1 MSLAQNAAA
10 LQLFAS
16 DAAGPP
22 VGSRGEMASESETFS
37 QLEIAHV
44 LFTDIVGYSK
54 KAIDQQSELLGQLNQ
69 VVRGTE
75 QFRAAEAAGKLV
87 RLPTGDGMALAFF
100 TSVDAPVRCALEIA
114 EALKSRPKIQLRMG
128 VDSGPVDQIIDV
140 NDRPN
145 VAGAGINMAQRVMD
159 CGDAG
164 HILLSKRVAADLAQ
178 YSNWQPHLHDLG
190 EAEVKHGVIVS
201 LVNLYT
207 GDVGNPALPEKV
219 QRARRLETLR
229 GRKVL
234 RRTIGIAAALV
245 LVALIAAGGLFWW
258 SKRGAAP
265 GIGPK
270 TAEAVA
276 IPAKSIAVLPLEN
289 LSDDKEN
296 AFFADGIQDDLLTS
310 LAKIKDLKVISRTSV
325 MSYRNKGA
333 RNLREIGKELGVA
346 SVLEGSVRRV
356 GNRVLVNVQLIDTA
370 SDQHIWAERYDRTL
384 TDSIALQG
392 ELASEIA
399 GALHA
404 SLTSDE
410 KARVE
415 SKLTDNPD
423 AYVAYLRG
431 REMQLR
437 PENSRENLLSAES
450 FYKQAIAL
458 DAKFVL
464 ARARL
469 SLVQALLYEY
479 FEWGN
484 AARLAEARKNAE
496 EALRLDPNSAEA
508 HSSLARWAQ
517 NANDAATTRREL
529 DTAVRLQPNDAS
541 LLMTAAVTQWG
552 MGWNEEAVANFKRA
566 TELGPREGKN
576 FFSYG
581 VLLKELDR
589 ETESRAALD
598 HAVLL
603 APESIYFR
611 LQRAQAEVSWTGDT
625 KRARAILATLPAG
638 QDPDGRVTS
647 AYCTLAIYERNF
659 PEALRLLQAYPG
671 ETLPWVDSGGFGS
684 QDTKIFNEAIIR
696 LYAGE
701 FARAYECFDAERWKA
716 EVEVGKEPLASGGH
730 AGLALLYAQMG
741 WKGPA
746 VAEAARALELGPP
759 TEMVAKRW
767 FHFNLARAYTWAKE
781 PDSALKQIEIF
792 RSLPSAYKANDFRL
806 DPVWDPIRKDPRF
819 QKLFEGK
826 SK

>member
-1 MSLAQNAAA
+1 M
-10 LQLFAS
+10 
-16 DAAGPP
+16 
-22 VGSRGEMASESETFS
+22 
-37 QLEIAHV
+37 
-44 LFTDIVGYSK
+44 DIVGYSK
-54 KAIDQQSELLGQLNQ
+54 KPIDQQSELLGQLNQ

-114 EALKSRPKIQLRMG
+114 EALKTHPKIELRMG
-128 VDSGPVDQIIDV
+128 VDSGPVDQIMDV

-178 YSNWQPHLHDLG
+178 YSKWQPHLHDLG

-207 GDVGNPALPEKV
+207 GDVGNPAVPDKV
-219 QRARRLETLR
+219 QRARRLEMLR
-229 GRKVL
+229 GRKL
-234 RRTIGIAAALV
+234 RRRSIGIAAALV
-245 LVALIAAGGLFWW
+245 LFAVIAAGGLFWW
-258 SKRGAAP
+258 AKRGAAP

-270 TAEAVA
+270 TPEAVA
-276 IPAKSIAVLPLEN
+276 APAKSIAVLPLEN

-370 SDQHIWAERYDRTL
+370 SDQHLWAERYDRTL
-384 TDSIALQG
+384 TDSITLQG
-392 ELASEIA
+392 ELASVIA
-399 GALHA
+399 GALRA
-404 SLTSDE
+404 TLTPEE

-415 SKLTDNPD
+415 TKPTDNPD
-423 AYVAYLRG
+423 AYVAYLQG
-431 REMQLR
+431 REVQLR

-458 DAKFVL
+458 DPKFVL

-469 SLVQALLYEY
+469 SLVQALIYEY
-479 FEWGN
+479 FEATN
-484 AARLAEARKNAE
+484 AARLAEARANAE

-508 HSSLARWAQ
+508 HSSLARCAQ

-566 TELGPREGKN
+566 TELGPREAKN

-589 ETESRAALD
+589 EAEARAALD
-598 HAVLL
+598 HALLL
-603 APESIYFR
+603 APESVYFR
-611 LQRAQAEVSWTGDT
+611 LQRAQAEVSWTGDI
-625 KRARAILATLPAG
+625 KRARAILAGLPAG

-671 ETLPWVDSGGFGS
+671 ETLPWVDSGGFGT

-696 LYAGE
+696 LYAGDY
-701 FARAYECFDAERWKA
+701 ARAYGFFDAERWTA
-716 EVEVGKEPLASGGH
+716 EVEVRGDPKSANGH

-741 WKGPA
+741 WKA
-746 VAEAARALELGPP
+746 SAAAEAARALELGPP
-759 TEMVAKRW
+759 ADVVAKRW
-767 FHFNLARAYTWAKE
+767 FHFNLARAYTWAAE
-781 PDSALKQIEIF
+781 PDAALKQMELF
-792 RSLPSAYKANDFRL
+792 LSLPSAYKVNNFRL
-806 DPVWDPIRKDPRF
+806 DPVWDPLRKDPRF
-819 QKLFEGK
+819 QKLLESK
-826 SK
+826 SR

>member
-1 MSLAQNAAA
+1 M
-10 LQLFAS
+10 
-16 DAAGPP
+16 GP
-22 VGSRGEMASESETFS
+22 ESETFS

-54 KAIDQQSELLGQLNQ
+54 QPIDQQSELLKELNQ

-100 TSVDAPVRCALEIA
+100 TSPDAPVRCALEIA

-128 VDSGPVDQIIDV
+128 VDSGPVDLIVDV

-164 HILLSKRVAADLAQ
+164 HILLSTRVAADLAQ
-178 YSNWQPHLHDLG
+178 YSKWQPHLHDLG
-190 EAEVKHGVIVS
+190 EAEVKHGVKVS

-207 GDVGNPALPEKV
+207 GSVGNPDVPDKIKRA
-219 QRARRLETLR
+219 QRAETLR
-229 GRKVL
+229 GRKL
-234 RRTIGIAAALV
+234 RRRRIGFAAQVVFGVLVLGGLWWWLNRTPKPAAA
-245 LVALIAAGGLFWW
+245 
-258 SKRGAAP
+258 STTT
-265 GIGPK
+265 
-270 TAEAVA
+270 TADT
-276 IPAKSIAVLPLEN
+276 IRAKSIAVLPLEN

-296 AFFADGIQDDLLTS
+296 AFFADGIQDDVLTS

-325 MSYRNKGA
+325 MSYRNKAA

-370 SDQHIWAERYDRTL
+370 NDQHIWAERYDRTL
-384 TDSIALQG
+384 TDSITLQG

-399 GALHA
+399 GALRA
-404 SLTSDE
+404 TLTAEE

-415 SKLTDNPD
+415 AKLTDNPD
-423 AYVAYLRG
+423 AYVAYLKG

-437 PENSRENLLSAES
+437 PETSRENFRSAES
-450 FYKQAIAL
+450 FYKEAIAL
-458 DAKFVL
+458 DPKFVL

-484 AARLAEARKNAE
+484 SARLAEARANAE

-508 HSSLARWAQ
+508 HSSLARCAQ
-517 NANDAATTRREL
+517 NANDSTTTRREL
-529 DTAVRLQPNDAS
+529 DTAVRLEPNDAS

-552 MGWNEEAVANFKRA
+552 MGWNNEAVANFKRA
-566 TELGPREGKN
+566 TELGPRDAKT

-581 VLLKELDR
+581 SLLKELDR
-589 ETESRAALD
+589 EAESRAALD
-598 HAVLL
+598 QALLL
-603 APESIYFR
+603 APESVYFR
-611 LQRAQAEVSWTGDT
+611 LARAGAEICWTGDT
-625 KRARAILATLPAG
+625 KRARAILVSLPVG

-659 PEALRLLQAYPG
+659 PEALRLLQAYSG
-671 ETLPWVDSGGFGS
+671 DTLPWVDSGGFGA
-684 QDTKIFNEAIIR
+684 QDTKIFNEAIVR
-696 LYAGE
+696 LYAGD
-701 FARAYECFDAERWKA
+701 FPRAYECFDAERWKA
-716 EVEVGKEPLASGGH
+716 EVDLGKDPSSSLGH
-730 AGLALLYAQMG
+730 AGLALLYAQMA
-741 WKGPA
+741 WKKSA
-746 VAEAARALELGPP
+746 TAEAARALELGPP
-759 TEMVAKRW
+759 TDMVAKRW
-767 FHFNLARAYTWAKE
+767 FYFNLARAYTWAGE
-781 PDSALKQIEIF
+781 PDSAFKQIEVF
-792 RSLPSAYKANDFRL
+792 RSLPSDYKVNNFRL

-819 QKLFEGK
+819 QKLFEIK
-826 SK
+826 

>member
-1 MSLAQNAAA
+1 MG
-10 LQLFAS
+10 
-16 DAAGPP
+16 D
-22 VGSRGEMASESETFS
+22 ESEKFS

-54 KAIDQQSELLGQLNQ
+54 KPIDQQSELLGQLNQ

-100 TSVDAPVRCALEIA
+100 TTVDAPVRCALEIA

-128 VDSGPVDQIIDV
+128 VDSGPVDQIMDV

-178 YSNWQPHLHDLG
+178 YSKWQPHLHDLG
-190 EAEVKHGVIVS
+190 EAEVKHGVVVS

-207 GDVGNPALPEKV
+207 ENVGNPAVPEKV
-219 QRARRLETLR
+219 KRAQRVEILR
-229 GRKVL
+229 GRKLL
-234 RRTIGIAAALV
+234 RRQLGYAALV
-245 LVALIAAGGLFWW
+245 LLIALAVGVFLW
-258 SKRGAAP
+258 SKRTGTPPPASSSTAA
-265 GIGPK
+265 
-270 TAEAVA
+270 V
-276 IPAKSIAVLPLEN
+276 PAKSIAVLPLEN

-346 SVLEGSVRRV
+346 TVLEGSVRRV

-370 SDQHIWAERYDRTL
+370 TDQHLWAERYDRTL
-384 TDSIALQG
+384 TDSITLQG
-392 ELASEIA
+392 ELASVIA
-399 GALHA
+399 GALRA
-404 SLTSDE
+404 TLTPEE
-410 KARVE
+410 KVRLEA
-415 SKLTDNPD
+415 KPTDNPD

-431 REMQLR
+431 REVQLR

-450 FYKQAIAL
+450 FYKQALAL
-458 DAKFVL
+458 DPKFVL

-469 SLVQALLYEY
+469 SLVQASIYEH
-479 FEWGN
+479 FEATN
-484 AARLAEARKNAE
+484 AARLAEARANAE
-496 EALRLDPNSAEA
+496 EALHLDPNSAEA
-508 HSSLARWAQ
+508 HSSLARCAQ
-517 NANDAATTRREL
+517 SVNDAATTKREL
-529 DTAVRLQPNDAS
+529 EAAVRLLPNDAY
-541 LLMTAAVTQWG
+541 LLLTAAVTQWG
-552 MGWNEEAVANFKRA
+552 MGWNDEAVVNFKRA
-566 TELGPREGKN
+566 TELGPREAKT

-581 VLLKELDR
+581 ALLIEMDR
-589 ETESRAALD
+589 EAEARAALD
-598 HAVLL
+598 QALLL

-611 LQRAQAEVSWTGDT
+611 LERAQAEVSWTGNT
-625 KRARAILATLPAG
+625 KRARAILAGLPTG

-671 ETLPWVDSGGFGS
+671 ETLPWVDSGGFGT
-684 QDTKIFNEAIIR
+684 QDSKIFNEAIIR
-696 LYAGE
+696 LYAGDY
-701 FARAYECFDAERWKA
+701 AHAYGFFDAERWKA
-716 EVEVGKEPLASGGH
+716 EVEVRDDPQSANGH

-741 WKGPA
+741 WKAPA
-746 VAEAARALELGPP
+746 LAEAARALELGPP
-759 TEMVAKRW
+759 ADMVAKRW
-767 FHFNLARAYTWAKE
+767 YHFNLARAYTWAPS
-781 PDSALKQIEIF
+781 PDAASKQMEIF
-792 RSLPSAYKANDFRL
+792 LSLPSAYKVNNFRL

-819 QKLFEGK
+819 QKLLAKKVEIRK
-826 SK
+826 

>member
-1 MSLAQNAAA
+1 M
-10 LQLFAS
+10 
-16 DAAGPP
+16 
-22 VGSRGEMASESETFS
+22 VSESGSYS

-54 KAIDQQSELLGQLNQ
+54 LPIDQQSELLGQLNQ

-75 QFRAAEAAGKLV
+75 QFKAAETAGKLV

-100 TSVDAPVRCALEIA
+100 TSVDAPVRCALEVA

-128 VDSGPVDQIIDV
+128 VDSGPVDQILDV

-190 EAEVKHGVIVS
+190 DAEVKHGVTVS

-207 GDVGNPALPEKV
+207 ENLGNPAVPEKV
-219 QRARRLETLR
+219 RRAQRAEMLR
-229 GRKVL
+229 GRKRIRQRL
-234 RRTIGIAAALV
+234 GLAALV
-245 LVALIAAGGLFWW
+245 LGVIVLGALFWW
-258 SKRGAAP
+258 AKRGAAP
-265 GIGPK
+265 GIAP
-270 TAEAVA
+270 TTTEPVA

-310 LAKIKDLKVISRTSV
+310 LAKIKNLKVISRTSV

-346 SVLEGSVRRV
+346 SVLEGSVRRA

-370 SDQHIWAERYDRTL
+370 SDQHLWAERYDRTL
-384 TDSIALQG
+384 ADSITLQG

-404 SLTSDE
+404 TLTAEE
-410 KARVE
+410 KTRVE
-415 SKLTDNPD
+415 TKPTDNPD

-431 REMQLR
+431 REVQLR
-437 PENSRENLLSAES
+437 PETSRENFLSAES
-450 FYKQAIAL
+450 FYKEAIAL
-458 DAKFVL
+458 DPKFVL

-469 SLVQALLYEY
+469 SLVQALLFEY
-479 FEWGN
+479 FEAAN
-484 AARLAEARKNAE
+484 AARLAEARANAE

-508 HSSLARWAQ
+508 HSSLARCAQ
-517 NANDAATTRREL
+517 SAGDAATTRREL
-529 DTAVRLQPNDAS
+529 DAAVRLLPNDAS
-541 LLMTAAVTQWG
+541 NRLTAAVTQWG
-552 MGWNEEAVANFKRA
+552 MGWNEEAVVNFKRA
-566 TELGPREGKN
+566 TELGPREART
-576 FFSYG
+576 FYSYG
-581 VLLKELDR
+581 VLLKEMDR
-589 ETESRAALD
+589 EAEARAALD
-598 HAVLL
+598 RALQL

-611 LQRAQAEVSWTGDT
+611 LQRASAEISWTGDT
-625 KRARAILATLPAG
+625 KRARAILASLPAG

-659 PEALRLLQAYPG
+659 PEALRLLQTYPG
-671 ETLPWVDSGGFGS
+671 DTLPTVDSGGFGA
-684 QDTKIFNEAIIR
+684 QDTKTFNEAIIR
-696 LYAGE
+696 LDAGDH
-701 FARAYECFDAERWKA
+701 ARAYELFDAERWKA
-716 EVEVGKEPLASGGH
+716 EVEVRDAPQSAGNH

-741 WKGPA
+741 WKEPA
-746 VAEAARALELGPP
+746 LAAATRALELEPP
-759 TEMVAKRW
+759 ADVVAKRW
-767 FHFNLARAYTWAKE
+767 YHFNLARAYAWAAK
-781 PDSALKQIEIF
+781 PDAALKQMEIF
-792 RSLPSAYKANDFRL
+792 LNLSSAYKANNFRL
-806 DPVWDPIRKDPRF
+806 DPVWDPLRKDPRF
-819 QKLFEGK
+819 ETLLKTKKL
-826 SK
+826 

>member
-1 MSLAQNAAA
+1 M
-10 LQLFAS
+10 
-16 DAAGPP
+16 G
-22 VGSRGEMASESETFS
+22 SESETFS

-44 LFTDIVGYSK
+44 LFSDIVGYSK
-54 KAIDQQSELLGQLNQ
+54 KPIDQQSELLKELNQ
-69 VVRGTE
+69 VVRGTD

-114 EALKSRPKIQLRMG
+114 EALKSRPQIQLRMG
-128 VDSGPVDQIIDV
+128 VDSGPVDQVVDV

-159 CGDAG
+159 CGDGG
-164 HILLSKRVAADLAQ
+164 HILLSKRVAQDLAQ
-178 YSNWQPHLHDLG
+178 YSKWQPHLHDLG
-190 EAEVKHGVIVS
+190 EAEVKHGVTVS
-201 LVNLYT
+201 LVNLCT
-207 GDVGNPALPEKV
+207 ENAGNPAVPEKI
-219 QRARRLETLR
+219 QRAHRVETLR
-229 GRKVL
+229 ARK
-234 RRTIGIAAALV
+234 RRRQQIGAAVALV
-245 LVALIAAGGLFWW
+245 CLAAVAAGTLYWW
-258 SKRGAAP
+258 ARRGAAP
-265 GIGPK
+265 GIGPAHVE
-270 TAEAVA
+270 TRVA
-276 IPAKSIAVLPLEN
+276 APAKSIAVLPLEN

-296 AFFADGIQDDLLTS
+296 AFFADGIQDDVLTS

-370 SDQHIWAERYDRTL
+370 TDQHIWAERYDRTL
-384 TDSIALQG
+384 TDSISLQG

-399 GALHA
+399 GALRA
-404 SLTSDE
+404 SLTAEE

-415 SKLTDNPD
+415 MKATNNPD
-423 AYVAYLRG
+423 AYVAYLHG

-437 PENSRENLLSAES
+437 PENSRENLLSAEG
-450 FYKQAIAL
+450 FYKEAIAL
-458 DAKFVL
+458 DPTFVL

-469 SLVQALLYEY
+469 SLVQALIYEY

-484 AARLAEARKNAE
+484 AARLAEVRKNAE
-496 EALRLDPNSAEA
+496 EALRIDPNSAEG

-517 NANDAATTRREL
+517 NAGDGATTRREL
-529 DTAVRLQPNDAS
+529 ETAVRLQPNDAS

-552 MGWNEEAVANFKRA
+552 MGWNEEAVTNFKRA
-566 TELGPREGKN
+566 TELGPREAKN

-589 ETESRAALD
+589 EAESRAALD
-598 HAVLL
+598 HALLL
-603 APESIYFR
+603 APESVYFR
-611 LQRAQAEVSWTGDT
+611 LQRAQAETSWTGDT
-625 KRARAILATLPAG
+625 RRARAILAGLPAG

-671 ETLPWVDSGGFGS
+671 DSLPWVDSGGFGV
-684 QDTKIFNEAIIR
+684 QDTKNFNEAIIR

-716 EVEVGKEPLASGGH
+716 EVEVAKEPLAGGGR

-741 WKGPA
+741 WKAPA
-746 VAEAARALELGPP
+746 LAEAARALELGPP
-759 TEMVAKRW
+759 ADMVARRW
-767 FHFNLARAYTWAKE
+767 FHFNLSRAYAWAGDT
-781 PDSALKQIEIF
+781 DSAFKQLGIF
-792 RSLPSAYKANDFRL
+792 RALPSAYKINDFRL

-819 QKLFEGK
+819 QQMLGSRREKG
-826 SK
+826 